1 LVGGGEHDWAYL
13 LEAAGLLSQD
23 LAIARAIHGLG
34 VGLFLLALL
43 LGYRNS
49 SPDPVSPTAD
59 EARSVELPA

>member
-1 LVGGGEHDWAYL
+1 
-13 LEAAGLLSQD
+13 LLSQD